1 MSIVSVSYS
10 SASLRSTV
18 QSRRHGS
25 NLNLSH
31 LLHKA
36 NSLPFPRTIPKNR
49 VTHITTYRDMAV
61 YGGGGGGGGLGSP
74 LPQPPP
80 PPPLTPWP
88 LWVAGAV
95 LSAILSIWKTT
106 KYWGPFL
113 MLKQRVEKVVHVA
126 EDVVDM
132 VETAAKEVDKVSEEI
147 VDHLPKDSI
156 LQKTAVLVENTA
168 ETVAKDANLAA
179 EIIGKVEK
187 FDDGLSSLI
196 KKKGGSKEGDAK
208 PKP

>member
-1 MSIVSVSYS
+1 MSIISVSS
-10 SASLRSTV
+10 RSANLRSAV
-18 QSRRHGS
+18 DSRRHGS

-31 LLHKA
+31 LLHRAK
-36 NSLPFPRTIPKNR
+36 SLPLPRTIPKNR
-49 VTHITTYRDMAV
+49 ATHITTYRDMAV
-61 YGGGGGGGGLGSP
+61 YGVGGGLGSP
-74 LPQPPP
+74 LPLPPP

-106 KYWGPFL
+106 KYWKPFL

-132 VETAAKEVDKVSEEI
+132 VETAAEEVDKVAEEI
-147 VDHLPKDSI
+147 ADHLPKDSI

-179 EIIGKVEK
+179 DIIGKVEK
-187 FDDGLSSLI
+187 FDDGLNSLI